1 MNPASPL
8 WELDRKQ
15 LAAQRWELVVVL
27 EGTNENSNMTFQ
39 ARTSYLPSEILWGH
53 RFEQMQLYRKDN
65 NKFEINFS
73 AFHSTYEVET
83 PECCARQL
91 TRRGGPAWAA
101 GRRRAT
107 FLSRKEDSQSLL
119 GRMGERLVTTGNK
132 GKEEQEEERLLG
144 SNSEE
149 AGVTVAE
156 PSPLKFSTQSCLH
169 VSKPVDI
176 SL

>member
-1 MNPASPL
+1 MYEF
-8 WELDRKQ
+8 WK
-15 LAAQRWELVVVL
+15 
-27 EGTNENSNMTFQ
+27 

-73 AFHSTYEVET
+73 AFHSTYEVLT

-91 TRRGGPAWAA
+91 AGRGGPAGA
-101 GRRRAT
+101 GRRRAA

-119 GRMGERLVTTGNK
+119 GRVGERLVTADNK

-156 PSPLKFSTQSCLH
+156 PSPL
-169 VSKPVDI
+169 
-176 SL
+176 